1 MRHVQDQPQPNPR
14 GFVAVCDR
22 PNGRALNTLHDHP
35 KTRQVEQGGFLLF
48 LALVSLALLAIVLP
62 FLQPMLWAAL
72 AAILFQPLYRWFLAK
87 RPLKTTQAALASMLV
102 ILFAVV
108 MPALWIGSAVIDEA
122 AGLFLAFQD
131 GQIDVAMYFE
141 RVFGALPANIQSSLD
156 SAGFGDLGD
165 IQERAQT
172 FIQASL
178 GIIAAQALAI
188 GGSVV
193 GFVLS
198 FGIALYVGFF
208 LLRDGRTIGEAILAS
223 MPMDRII
230 ADRLAL
236 RFLTIVRATIK
247 GSVVVGLVQGALGA
261 ITFWIVGIPS
271 VLLLGVIMAIASLLP
286 AVGPAIVWAPAAI
299 YLLATGAVWQGV
311 VVIIS
316 GVAIIGMADNV
327 LRPILVGRDTGI
339 PDWLVLVTTLG
350 GIASM
355 GLSGIVVG
363 PLVCGLFLAAWGIFA
378 EQREGG
384 NSPAATNQPDQA
396 ARIS

>member
-1 MRHVQDQPQPNPR
+1 MGGFCHQQRPDHVGNLDNE
-14 GFVAVCDR
+14 
-22 PNGRALNTLHDHP
+22 ALIVLRERL
-35 KTRQVEQGGFLLF
+35 KTRQIEQGGFLLF
-48 LALVSLALLAIVLP
+48 LALISLALLAIVLP
-62 FLQPMLWAAL
+62 FLQPVLWAAL
-72 AAILFQPLYRWFLAK
+72 AAILFQPLYRWFLYR
-87 RPLKTTQAALASMLV
+87 RPEKTSQAALASMVVIIFAV
-102 ILFAVV
+102 IL
-108 MPALWIGSAVIDEA
+108 PGLWIGSAVVDEA

-141 RVFGALPANIQSSLD
+141 RIFAALPTNIQTSLEN
-156 SAGFGDLGD
+156 AGFGDLGE
-165 IQERAQT
+165 IQERAQA
-172 FIQASL
+172 FIEDSL

-208 LLRDGRTIGEAILAS
+208 LLRDGRAIGEAILAAL
-223 MPMDRII
+223 PMDRII

-247 GSVVVGLVQGALGA
+247 GSVVVGIVQGALGA

-286 AVGPAIVWAPAAI
+286 AVGPAIVWVPAAI
-299 YLLATGAVWQGV
+299 YLLATGAVWQGL

-316 GVAIIGMADNV
+316 GVAVIGLADNV

-339 PDWLVLVTTLG
+339 PDWLILVTTLG
-350 GIASM
+350 GISLM

-363 PLVCGLFLAAWGIFA
+363 PLVCGLFLAAWGIFT
-378 EQREGG
+378 EQRQGTSSLPRSE
-384 NSPAATNQPDQA
+384 
-396 ARIS
+396 